1 MLLTFLLL
9 VRLGKK
15 NFIFRSLLHN
25 AYDVSDAYCM
35 ISEQHSSL
43 EMLCYLKWTSPE
55 VLN

>member
-35 ISEQHSSL
+35 IFEQHSSL